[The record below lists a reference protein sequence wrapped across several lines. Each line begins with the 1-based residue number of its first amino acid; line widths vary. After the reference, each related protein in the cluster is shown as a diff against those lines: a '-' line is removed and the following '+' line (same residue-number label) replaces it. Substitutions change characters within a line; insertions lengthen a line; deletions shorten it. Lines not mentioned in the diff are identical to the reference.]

1 MTSLRQSGSQIGLDL
16 VGRTRD
22 DQNQD
27 DLQERKATVPG
38 FAGCHRM
45 TGLRGKPATTPIA
58 SNVNG
63 SLKEIEAQ
71 RSEGKELLYPETL
84 AVSGERLGG

>member
-1 MTSLRQSGSQIGLDL
+1 
-16 VGRTRD
+16 
-22 DQNQD
+22 
-27 DLQERKATVPG
+27 
-38 FAGCHRM
+38 M

-84 AVSGERLGG
+84 AVSGERLGGLSYS